1 MKVHTLLVMT
11 AETYP
16 DKILVHSKAISGYKP
31 PAKLEYKARKDIP
44 LFILNEEVKQW
55 DLLPQKNKTPI
66 LTIDL

>member
-11 AETYP
+11 AEAEP

-31 PAKLEYKARKDIP
+31 QAKLEYKARKDVP
-44 LFILNEEVKQW
+44 LFILDEKVKQW
-55 DLLPQKNKTPI
+55 DLLPQRNKRAI